1 MPGRC
6 LPAPNDPPAEPYA
19 IPPPSPAGV
28 FLALSMFDMIHP
40 SRAFV
45 AVSFALLATTG
56 LLLGSCSS
64 PASNAGSV
72 GAPAAADSMA
82 TAANPAAPASS
93 PLQVVAEF
101 TDPQLVAVAVE
112 PGGKIFACFPR
123 WDYNPAYPIAEV
135 GPNNTLKP
143 YPNAGWCMWN
153 DSVKNEPLKHWIC
166 PQTVQTDK
174 QGMLWIL
181 DPAAPG
187 LKFTVPGGPK
197 LVKTDPKTGQVL
209 LTIPFPEAVAPRKS
223 YLNDV
228 RIDLQNNYAYLTE
241 SGTGALVVTDLKSL
255 KSRRLLASHPSTKA
269 EKGLVIKADGH
280 PMLDLQDKPAR
291 FNVDGIA
298 LSTDNKYLYYC
309 PLTGH
314 QLYRI
319 ETAALRDAALS
330 EAQLAQRVETVGE
343 IPASDGLEIDA
354 ANNVYITA
362 FETNALM
369 RRTPAGKI
377 ETLVQ
382 DPRLQWPD
390 TYSLS
395 ADGTLYVATSGIHK
409 TPNWNKGVGQPRA
422 PFRIFK
428 MALPK

>member
-1 MPGRC
+1 MLSSKPF
-6 LPAPNDPPAEPYA
+6 
-19 IPPPSPAGV
+19 AG
-28 FLALSMFDMIHP
+28 P
-40 SRAFV
+40 
-45 AVSFALLATTG
+45 ALLLAG
-56 LLLGSCSS
+56 ALLGACSS
-64 PASNAGSV
+64 PASHSESAA
-72 GAPAAADSMA
+72 APASADSTS
-82 TAANPAAPASS
+82 TAANPTAPANS

-101 TDPQLVAVAVE
+101 NDPQMVGVAVE

-123 WDYNPAYPIAEV
+123 WDWNPSYPIAEV

-143 YPNAGWCMWN
+143 YPNASWCMWN
-153 DSVKNEPLKHWIC
+153 DSVKSEPLKHWIC

-174 QGMLWIL
+174 QGMVWIL

-209 LTIPFPEAVAPRKS
+209 LTIPFSEAVAPRKS

-228 RIDLQNNYAYLTE
+228 RIDLQNNYAYMTE
-241 SGTGALVVTDLKSL
+241 SGTGALVVTDLKTL
-255 KSRRLLASHPSTKA
+255 KSRRLLAAHPSTKA
-269 EKGLVIKADGH
+269 EPGLVIKAAGH
-280 PMLDLQDKPAR
+280 PMIDLQGKPAR
-291 FNVDGIA
+291 FNADGIA
-298 LSTDNKYLYYC
+298 LSTDNSYLYYC

-314 QLYRI
+314 KLYRI
-319 ETAALRDAALS
+319 KTAALRDAALT
-330 EAQLAQRVETVGE
+330 EAQLAQQVETVGE
-343 IPASDGLEIDA
+343 IPATDGLEIDA
-354 ANNVYITA
+354 ANNVYLTSV
-362 FETNALM
+362 ENSALM

-382 DPRLQWPD
+382 DDRLQWPD
-390 TYSLS
+390 TYSLT
-395 ADGTLYVATSGIHK
+395 ADGTLYVANSAIHK

>member
-1 MPGRC
+1 MLSSRPF
-6 LPAPNDPPAEPYA
+6 
-19 IPPPSPAGV
+19 IAGS
-28 FLALSMFDMIHP
+28 A
-40 SRAFV
+40 
-45 AVSFALLATTG
+45 ALLAATG

-64 PASNAGSV
+64 PAGNAGSTE
-72 GAPAAADSMA
+72 APAAADSTA
-82 TAANPAAPASS
+82 IAANPTAPANS

-101 TDPQLVAVAVE
+101 TDPQMVGVAVV

-123 WDYNPAYPIAEV
+123 WDYNPSYPIAEV

-143 YPNAGWCMWN
+143 YPNASWCMWN
-153 DSVKNEPLKHWIC
+153 DSVKSEPLKHWIC

-209 LTIPFPEAVAPRKS
+209 LTIPFPESVAPRKS

-241 SGTGALVVTDLKSL
+241 SGTGALVVTDLKTL
-255 KSRRLLASHPSTKA
+255 KSRRLLASHPSMKA

-280 PMLDLQDKPAR
+280 PMVDLQGKPAQ

-298 LSTDNKYLYYC
+298 LSTDNSYLYYC

-314 QLYRI
+314 KLYRI
-319 ETAALRDAALS
+319 KTAALRDAALT
-330 EAQLAQRVETVGE
+330 EAQLAQQVETVGE

-354 ANNVYITA
+354 ANNVYLTA

-382 DPRLQWPD
+382 DDRLQWPD
-390 TYSLS
+390 TYSLT
-395 ADGTLYVATSGIHK
+395 ADGMLYVATSGIHK